1 MRPYMHNTKKCRND
15 APVGPQWAACVCL
28 DVCAMAGGTW
38 LAPPLC
44 VWPTVCVGRSAAAPT
59 VKHMDS
65 YPFVKAGVR
74 VPPCGQ
80 ASVRLRS

>member
-1 MRPYMHNTKKCRND
+1 
-15 APVGPQWAACVCL
+15 
-28 DVCAMAGGTW
+28 MAGGTW